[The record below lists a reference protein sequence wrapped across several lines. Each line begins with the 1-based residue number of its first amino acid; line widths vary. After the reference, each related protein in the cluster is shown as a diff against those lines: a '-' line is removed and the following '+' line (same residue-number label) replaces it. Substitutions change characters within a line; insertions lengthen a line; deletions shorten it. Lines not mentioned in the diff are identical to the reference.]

1 MQKSEPISLKPQMK
15 IPLSYGASLI
25 LIILAWTFYRAL
37 LIATDQH
44 TSLYVDEAYYWVWA
58 QTPDFGYFSKPP
70 MIAWAIGISTFIFG
84 DTDFGVK
91 AIALIV
97 YPLTAF
103 VFYRLARQLSNSQTA
118 FVCTLAFM
126 SMPGVT
132 LSSVIA
138 STDVLLFFF
147 WTLSL
152 LAFVRALHTN
162 NWQDWIL
169 LGIAGGLGMLT
180 KYTMGVFAVSVLVY
194 ICCASEH
201 RAQFKNPRLYLS
213 ALLALLIFSPN
224 IFWNISHNFPTLQH
238 TYEISRLENAGL
250 HFDKLGA
257 FLGGQFGIMGPVA
270 LGVFVVVL
278 VMLALSLFSSKRKA
292 VRADKNILLL
302 LSFSL
307 PFLAIISLQAL
318 MGRAHANWAAPTYVT
333 ATILIITY
341 LLQAERKR
349 LLTAV
354 FAVNILFIVAIF
366 HFHSLANIFG
376 IELTRQ
382 SDPFKRAKGWDQF
395 AANVETL
402 LNQHPN
408 TKLLSTSRTVLSHV
422 AFYSQPHRFDGV
434 AWNPKSQLRHHFDI
448 VTNMAEHLGENFI
461 YVTKNNA
468 DNLAGQFENLTL
480 IKTINI
486 PIHHDYALNYRAY
499 LAEGFMGYIEQ

>member
-1 MQKSEPISLKPQMK
+1 MK
-15 IPLSYGASLI
+15 ISVKHLSYGTGLI
-25 LIILAWTFYRAL
+25 LIILAWTLYRAL

-70 MIAWAIGISTFIFG
+70 MIAWSIGFSTFLFG

-91 AIALIV
+91 AIALII

-103 VFYRLARQLSNSQTA
+103 VFYRLALQLSNGKTA
-118 FVCTLAFM
+118 FICTLAFM

-152 LAFVRALHTN
+152 LAFVQALQTN

-180 KYTMGVFAVSVLVY
+180 KYTMGVFAVSVLIY
-194 ICCASEH
+194 ICSASEH
-201 RAQFKNPRLYLS
+201 RSQLKNPRLYL
-213 ALLALLIFSPN
+213 AAFIALLIFSPN
-224 IFWNISHNFPTLQH
+224 IFWNISHDFPTLQH
-238 TYEISRLENAGL
+238 TYEISKLENAGL
-250 HFDKLGA
+250 NFDKLGE

-270 LGVFVVVL
+270 FGVFVAVL
-278 VMLALSLFSSKRKA
+278 IGLTLSLFSSKNKI
-292 VRADKNILLL
+292 VRADKNISLL

-333 ATILIITY
+333 ASILIIAY
-341 LLQAERKR
+341 LLRANRKR
-349 LLTAV
+349 LLTAL
-354 FAVNILFIVAIF
+354 FAVNIMFIIAIF
-366 HFHSLANIFG
+366 HFHSLVNLFG
-376 IELTRQ
+376 AELTRQ

-395 AANVETL
+395 AINVETL
-402 LNQHPN
+402 LKQYPN

-422 AFYSQPHRFDGV
+422 AFYSQPHRLDGV
-434 AWNPKSQLRHHFDI
+434 SWNPKSQVRHHFDI
-448 VTNMAEHLGENFI
+448 VTNMADHLGKNFI
-461 YVTKNNA
+461 YMSKKDA
-468 DNLAGQFENLTL
+468 SALDGQFEKVTL

-486 PIHHDYALNYRAY
+486 PIHHDYTLTYQAY
-499 LAEGFMGYIEQ
+499 LAEGFLGYVEPTLSTH